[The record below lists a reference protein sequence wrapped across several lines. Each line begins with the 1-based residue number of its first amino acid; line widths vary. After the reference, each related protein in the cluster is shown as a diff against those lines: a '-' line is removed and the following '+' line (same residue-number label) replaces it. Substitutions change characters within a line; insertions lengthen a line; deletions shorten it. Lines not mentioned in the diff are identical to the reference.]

1 MTTANEATSNL
12 TSTTALA
19 RLIGLQS
26 FSCSASDKWVEIG
39 TATLLCDIVSSAAR
53 TFPRGKRRAAQ
64 SYHYRIGR
72 SSTVRLFAGANIG
85 NTAVACSCG

>member
-1 MTTANEATSNL
+1 MRTA
-12 TSTTALA
+12 
-19 RLIGLQS
+19 R
-26 FSCSASDKWVEIG
+26 SASDKWVEIG